1 MIAKFGPHGVELTL
15 DKREFDFLALTLS
28 YVLDG
33 ISIEDHDFANI
44 LGMTREAA
52 EAMRDDLMASEHAAR
67 ARGEHWN
74 PSVNPAAPEA

>member
-1 MIAKFGPHGVELTL
+1 MIAKFGPQGVELAL

-44 LGMTREAA
+44 LGMTREQA
-52 EAMRDDLMASEHAAR
+52 EAMRDDLMKTERAAR

-74 PSVNPAAPEA
+74 PRPSAE